1 MVWRN
6 NNPDSSRILLLQ
18 ANQPFSWFLH
28 PPHLINHIGLSAIC
42 VNKESIVGQ
51 DKDIGLVVPVE
62 NISHLSQKLCLI
74 RLTVIILKKGVVGD
88 GKYHALQGLLPHGH
102 MMQLFMECLFVQ
114 TLSVQI
120 TVVGWIFK
128 GYINKYDNQRQSKGS
143 REKPRKHNVY
153 GNGSS
158 HDQNHKRANTPEK
171 PHN

>member
-18 ANQPFSWFLH
+18 ANQQFPWFLH

-51 DKDIGLVVPVE
+51 EKDIGLVVPVE

-74 RLTVIILKKGVVGD
+74 RLTVIILKKV
-88 GKYHALQGLLPHGH
+88 
-102 MMQLFMECLFVQ
+102 FVQ

-153 GNGSS
+153 GNGSG